1 MLMRHTAWS
10 LLLLDS
16 RCSAVQHENIYVGT
30 GRSLNV
36 AYLYGA
42 YEDSKNVMLVMELCK
57 GGEMWNRV
65 RSGRYSEKV
74 PHAMCLCNQSPG
86 LSLSKHV
93 PDVHKSSCAAPLSC
107 YYFACK
113 QRFLVSTQ
121 EADRFRTLDCS
132 TQSMHPAM

>member
-1 MLMRHTAWS
+1 MRHTAWS

-65 RSGRYSEKV
+65 RSGRYSEKG
-74 PHAMCLCNQSPG
+74 ASC
-86 LSLSKHV
+86 HV
-93 PDVHKSSCAAPLSC
+93 PVQSVTRPFSVQACA
-107 YYFACK
+107 
-113 QRFLVSTQ
+113 
-121 EADRFRTLDCS
+121 
-132 TQSMHPAM
+132 